1 MPRYAA
7 FLRGINVGGTRITN
21 QQLKEPFAALGFENV
36 ETFRAAGNLVFDAP
50 RTAAAKLAKQIEE
63 RLADDLGFTKA
74 VTFLRTAAEMRA
86 LAAADPI
93 PRRAEQKLHVMFL
106 LRAPDPQVLE
116 FASPSD
122 PLALGPKEVFW
133 GPEGR
138 MTDSEIDLKAM
149 ENLVGPWTM
158 RTKGTVDEIAARYF
172 SG

>member
-21 QQLKEPFAALGFENV
+21 EKLREPFAALGFENV
-36 ETFRAAGNLVFDAP
+36 ETFRAAGNLVFEGP
-50 RTAAAKLAKQIEE
+50 RMSATKLATQIEE
-63 RLADDLGFTKA
+63 RLAADLGFSKA
-74 VTFLRTAAEMRA
+74 VTFIRTAAEMRA

-93 PRRAEQKLHVMFL
+93 PRRAQQKLHVMFL
-106 LRAPDPQVLE
+106 LRKPNSKVLD
-116 FASPSD
+116 FATKTD

-138 MTDSEIDLKAM
+138 MTDSEIDLKGI
-149 ENLVGPWTM
+149 EKLIGPTTV

-172 SG
+172 

>member
-21 QQLKEPFAALGFENV
+21 EKLREPFGALGFENV

-50 RTAAAKLAKQIEE
+50 RMAATKLARQIEE
-63 RLADDLGFTKA
+63 RLAADLGFTNA
-74 VTFLRTAAEMRA
+74 ITFIRTAAEMRA
-86 LAAADPI
+86 LAESDPI

-106 LRAPDPQVLE
+106 LGKPDRKVLE
-116 FASPSD
+116 FATPSD
-122 PLALGPKEVFW
+122 PIAVGPKEVFW

-149 ENLVGPWTM
+149 EKLVGPWTM
-158 RTKGTVDEIAARYF
+158 RTKGTVDEIAKRYF
-172 SG
+172 